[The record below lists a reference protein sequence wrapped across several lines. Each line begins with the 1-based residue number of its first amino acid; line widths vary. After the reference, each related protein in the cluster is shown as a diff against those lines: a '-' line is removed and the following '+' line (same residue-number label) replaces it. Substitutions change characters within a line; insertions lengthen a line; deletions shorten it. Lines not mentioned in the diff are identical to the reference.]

1 MKAYSLIR
9 PQPWYRREAFE
20 TGLKAAGYEVIQGT
34 PVRPEPDDVLLIWNR
49 YGDKHDIAN
58 RFEAAGAKVLVAE
71 NGYLGKGGSTPKFD
85 VHPHGP
91 GPDDYYALAVG
102 GHNGSGRWP
111 AGSAKRWDALEI
123 ELKPRCEDGEKIL
136 VCPSRVFGRPDM
148 TMPFDWVK
156 RVTAELKAIN
166 ITGLSIIVREHPG
179 NDRPQRSL
187 SEDLKGAIGVVI
199 WASSAGIHALISGV
213 DVIAYAPY
221 WIMNPEGHQ
230 GIPWTKHFARGVPA
244 DFHRLASAQWTV
256 REIESGEPFE
266 ALKAVA

>member
-20 TGLKAAGYEVIQGT
+20 TGLKAAGYEVINGT
-34 PVRPEPDDVLLIWNR
+34 PAHPEPDDVLLIWNR
-49 YGDKHDIAN
+49 YGDKHEIAN

-91 GPDDYYALAVG
+91 GPDDYYALAIG

-123 ELKPRCEDGEKIL
+123 DLKPWCRGGKYVL
-136 VCPSRVFGRPDM
+136 VCPSRPFGSPEM
-148 TMPFDWVK
+148 TMPFDWVNQIVK
-156 RVTAELKAIN
+156 IHRS
-166 ITGLSIIVREHPG
+166 LSTLPVVVRDHPG
-179 NDRPQRSL
+179 NDRPKRPIAA
-187 SEDLKGAIGVVI
+187 DLVDAESVVI
-199 WASSAGIHALISGV
+199 WASSAGLHASL
-213 DVIAYAPY
+213 A
-221 WIMNPEGHQ
+221 
-230 GIPWTKHFARGVPA
+230 GVPVFVSA
-244 DFHRLASAQWTV
+244 PHWILMPEETLDSMVMPGDLQAFHRLASAQWTV